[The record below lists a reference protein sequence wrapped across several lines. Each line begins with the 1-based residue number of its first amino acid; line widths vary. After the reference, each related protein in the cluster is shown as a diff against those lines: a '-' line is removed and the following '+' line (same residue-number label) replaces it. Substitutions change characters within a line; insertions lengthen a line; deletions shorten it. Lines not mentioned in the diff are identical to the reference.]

1 MGGHN
6 SKMVECAYVFPGQ
19 GAQYPG
25 MGKDLYNN
33 YEAAKETFEQANRAL
48 GFDIAKI
55 CFEGPAEE
63 LTKTENCQPAIL
75 TVSIA
80 VFRAFRM
87 QNKRFEPKAML
98 GLSLG
103 EYSALVASGAV
114 AFGDAV
120 RLVRLRG
127 QFMEEAAKQF
137 PGKMLSIIGLPLEA
151 VEEISKETGCE
162 VANLNCPGQV
172 VLSGSNESIDRA
184 IAVSKQKGA
193 AKAMVL
199 NVSGAFHSSLMSRAG
214 QRLKEEIA
222 KVSFFEP
229 EFPVIS
235 NVNAAP
241 EVKPDYIKDNL
252 IDQVSCSTRWEES
265 IRYVA
270 SQKINTFLEMGPGK
284 VLKGLIKRI
293 DPALLVH
300 NIENSDDIKSLLIN
314 A

>member
-1 MGGHN
+1 VGGHN